1 MDSNLLDL
9 HGESGDVAADRS
21 FRGHWWTSRLTG
33 PLVAAAAVRF
43 ALLAVALTRKGV
55 GSLIT
60 LDTVSYLEPGRNLLL
75 HGRFVIDG
83 VPDLFRTPGY
93 PLFLA
98 ITSLP
103 GLPAAAV
110 ANVILSVFSVILVWR
125 LARAAFRDDRIA
137 LGAAWIFAFEP
148 LTILLSVSLMS
159 EPLFLVFVLLSLERV
174 AEFLQQHRL
183 PVLAA
188 GGVWLAAATFVRPV
202 TYYLPVLL
210 AAGLF
215 LVLLRKPGL
224 RWKAPAVLLISALP
238 WLAAW
243 QARNWI
249 ETGYR
254 GFCSITETNLY
265 FWNAGSVLAHIEH
278 KELGL
283 VRFELGDPGSIKLNG
298 QGYLTTAYLSA
309 HPEQAGW
316 SQGQRLAF
324 MHSEAIRIIRAHPG
338 IQFRG
343 CLFAFFRVIFDT
355 DARSFDTLVYPG
367 EPKHI
372 ADGLREQGLV
382 RGALT
387 FAGAYPWI
395 AVEKAVFAIAMLGL
409 YLLAM
414 RGVFCG
420 RLEKSC
426 LWLLLG
432 TSAYFLILAGA
443 IGGTWTDGRYRLPAM
458 PAVCI
463 LAAASLRRTKTIADN
478 KARVST

>member
-1 MDSNLLDL
+1 VDSNSFDL
-9 HGESGDVAADRS
+9 HRESGDVAADRS
-21 FRGHWWTSRLTG
+21 FQSHWWTSRLTG
-33 PLVAAAAVRF
+33 PLIAAAVVRF
-43 ALLAVALTRKGV
+43 ALLAVALARKGV
-55 GSLIT
+55 GSLTT
-60 LDTVSYLEPGRNLLL
+60 LDTISYLEPGRNLLL

-110 ANVILSVFSVILVWR
+110 ANVILSVFSVLLVWR
-125 LARAAFRDDRIA
+125 LARAAFRDDRTA

-174 AEFLQQHRL
+174 AEFLHQTRL

-215 LVLLRKPGL
+215 LVLLQKPGL
-224 RWKAPAVLLISALP
+224 RWKAPAVLLISTLP

-254 GFCSITETNLY
+254 GFCSVTETNLY

-283 VRFELGDPGSIKLNG
+283 VRLELGDPGSIKLNG
-298 QGYLTTAYLSA
+298 QGYLTTAYLNA

-324 MHSEAIRIIRAHPG
+324 MHSEAMRVIRAHPG
-338 IQFRG
+338 IHFG
-343 CLFAFFRVIFDT
+343 ECLAAFLVTIFDT
-355 DARSFDTLVYPG
+355 DERSFNALVDPG
-367 EPKHI
+367 APRYVPR
-372 ADGLREQGLV
+372 GLRDLNLLHQ
-382 RGALT
+382 AIT
-387 FAGAYPWI
+387 FARAYPWAAI
-395 AVEKAVFAIAMLGL
+395 EKAVFVIVMLAL
-409 YLLAM
+409 YLLAVW
-414 RGVFCG
+414 GVFCG
-420 RLEKSC
+420 RLEKPC

-432 TSAYFLILAGA
+432 TSTYFFAVAGA
-443 IGGTWTDGRYRLPAM
+443 AGGTWTDGRYRLPAM
-458 PAVCI
+458 PQICI
-463 LAAASLRRTKTIADN
+463 LASAGLLRNKTLGDN
-478 KARVST
+478 KVRALN